1 MIRAVYKVSVVQD
14 LSS

>member
-1 MIRAVYKVSVVQD
+1 MIRAVYKVVVVQD